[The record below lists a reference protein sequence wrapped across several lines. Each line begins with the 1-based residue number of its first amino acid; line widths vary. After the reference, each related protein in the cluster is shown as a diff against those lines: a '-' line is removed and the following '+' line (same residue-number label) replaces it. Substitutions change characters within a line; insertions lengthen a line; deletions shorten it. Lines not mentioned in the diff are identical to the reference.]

1 MTGAVRHFRSYVL
14 RGLLTLIPLGL
25 TALVLYLVYTY
36 VDRQA
41 AGLLRRLFGTAPPG
55 VGLLA
60 VLLLL
65 YVTGLVASNVVGR
78 WLIRITERVAERVP
92 LLGATWRVGRQIA
105 HSLSLPEGQLF
116 RRVVIVPY
124 LREGQW
130 TVGFVTGTVRDEDTG
145 QKLLKVYIP
154 TPPNPTSGTIVLVL
168 ETDAR
173 DPGWTVEEAL
183 QTVISGGLIGPVRI
197 AAPAPAGEP
206 PPP

>member
-1 MTGAVRHFRSYVL
+1 MIGAVRHFRSYVL
-14 RGLLTLIPLGL
+14 RGLLALIPLAL
-25 TALVLYLVYTY
+25 TTLVLYLIYAY

-41 AGLLRRLFGTAPPG
+41 AGMLRRLFGVAPPG

-78 WLIRITERVAERVP
+78 WLIRATERVAERVP

-116 RRVVIVPY
+116 RRVALVPY
-124 LREGQW
+124 LTPGQW
-130 TVGFVTGTVRDEDTG
+130 TVGFVTGTLRDEATG
-145 QKLLKVYIP
+145 EKLLKVYVP
-154 TPPNPTSGTIVLVL
+154 TPPNPTSGTIVLVP
-168 ETDAR
+168 EAHAR

-183 QTVISGGLIGPVRI
+183 QTVISGGLIGPTRI
-197 AAPAPAGEP
+197 GSPAAPVA
-206 PPP
+206 